1 MSRGERVIG
10 YVRAGEGAS
19 RTEERAAIA
28 AACKRPGWQLVR
40 VEEDGTGGGKPG
52 FPGLARALEAL
63 GAGEAEML
71 VVARLDRLVRS
82 ASEAARLLERA
93 KRERWNLVA
102 LDLGLDLSTP
112 AGRRVAKA
120 FATVAEWERR
130 LRSERTRA
138 AVARRRAEGAT
149 LGTPRRAAAAT
160 VDKIGKLRA
169 QGLSLQAIAD
179 ELNRLRIPTA
189 RGGSKWR
196 PSSVHSVLS
205 RVS

>member
-1 MSRGERVIG
+1 MGRAEGSPAFPGSLARSRPWARARRRCSSSRGSI
-10 YVRAGEGAS
+10 AS
-19 RTEERAAIA
+19 CAAPP
-28 AACKRPGWQLVR
+28 RP
-40 VEEDGTGGGKPG
+40 P
-52 FPGLARALEAL
+52 
-63 GAGEAEML
+63 
-71 VVARLDRLVRS
+71 
-82 ASEAARLLERA
+82 RLLERA
-93 KRERWNLVA
+93 KRERWNLVP
-102 LDLGLDLSTP
+102 LDLGLDLLTP

-130 LRSERTRA
+130 LRSERAHA
-138 AVARRRAEGAT
+138 ALARRRAEGAT

>member
-40 VEEDGTGGGKPG
+40 VEEDGAGGGKPG
-52 FPGLARALEAL
+52 LPGLARALEAL

-71 VVARLDRLVRS
+71 VVARLDRLVGS

-102 LDLGLDLSTP
+102 LDLGLDLLTP

-138 AVARRRAEGAT
+138 EGAT
-149 LGTPRRAAAAT
+149 LGTPRRAAAAS